1 SGVGQPPA
9 ATVVRWV
16 TPAARHHVHRVRER
30 SNRSV
35 RPSCGARGDPT
46 RRRKR
51 MRLTFY
57 LAAAVAVGM
66 TATAAAAQKASTGNG
81 APSGSHFNL
90 NIIGVAHG
98 KNPNMAKGGGD
109 VIFVGL
115 GTSSDAVTTKILL
128 SQAADSEFT
137 VIDKN
142 GTDGEASFALPA
154 PGSYT
159 VWARALGTPGGKAKI
174 TTCATDI
181 TLSDPG
187 TVCSTQNTV
196 FVREA
201 GHSKFQ
207 NVTDALTTIIL
218 DPVAN
223 AAAVTACGATTVSL
237 FDPCLQGFFW
247 QYDNNGLKLLQ
258 VRFYPNPS

>member
-1 SGVGQPPA
+1 MRTTCCLA
-9 ATVVRWV
+9 AV
-16 TPAARHHVHRVRER
+16 
-30 SNRSV
+30 
-35 RPSCGARGDPT
+35 
-46 RRRKR
+46 
-51 MRLTFY
+51 
-57 LAAAVAVGM
+57 LAAATAGLTAV
-66 TATAAAAQKASTGNG
+66 ATAQSTTGNG
-81 APSGSHFNL
+81 ALSGQHYSL
-90 NIIGVAHG
+90 NIIGVPRD
-98 KNPNMAKGGGD
+98 KSTNPDWASGH
-109 VIFVGL
+109 VIFVDL
-115 GTSSDAVTTKILL
+115 GRKDLQVTTKILL
-128 SQAADSEFT
+128 VLSPTGTFD

-247 QYDNNGLKLLQ
+247 QDDNNGLKLLQ